1 MPRELIYALAALG
14 AYLLGAVPAGY
25 LVVRLRTGKDI
36 RTLGSGNIG
45 ATNVARTLGT
55 IWFFPVFVFDFLK
68 GFAPVFWAA
77 PWIARRWPCGRCA
90 DLETTLAVVLG
101 LAALAGHLWP
111 VYLEFRGGKG
121 VATLGGVLFALNA
134 LAALLAMAVWT
145 AVFIPSRYVSL
156 ASVTAALAL
165 PILNHWTA
173 DSIQSRWA
181 TPDLVTAFLAVA
193 GVLVVWRHRANLKR
207 LVQGTEPKFGRRAPA

>member
-1 MPRELIYALAALG
+1 MPRELIYAAAALA

-25 LVVRLRTGKDI
+25 LVVRLRTGRDI

-45 ATNVARTLGT
+45 ATNVARTLGAA
-55 IWFFPVFVFDFLK
+55 WFLPVFAFDFLK

-111 VYLEFRGGKG
+111 VYLDFRGGKG

-134 LAALLAMAVWT
+134 KAALLAMAVWGV
-145 AVFIPSRYVSL
+145 VFAPFRYVSL
-156 ASVTAALAL
+156 ASVVAAIAL
-165 PILNHWTA
+165 PLLNHLTA
-173 DSIQSRWA
+173 ESIRARWA
-181 TPDLVTAFLAVA
+181 TPGLVTAFLALA
-193 GVLVVWRHRANLKR
+193 AALVVWRHRANLQR
-207 LVQGTEPKFGRRAPA
+207 LRAGTEPKFGRRAPA